1 MIWSDE
7 LTELDLSGCTN
18 IYSLKLQCPNLQ
30 TTKAPPL
37 KVRAWQA
44 GALCLAAALL
54 SPNITIFL
62 CEVQLRLKCA
72 AAAVAGGGAARE
84 AGPSTHL
91 VHAEGQL
98 HGGRSLCKRV
108 QGARV
113 EELKG

>member
-1 MIWSDE
+1 MFGGSVAQPE
-7 LTELDLSGCTN
+7 
-18 IYSLKLQCPNLQ
+18 Q
-30 TTKAPPL
+30 
-37 KVRAWQA
+37 
-44 GALCLAAALL
+44 
-54 SPNITIFL
+54 TIFL
-62 CEVQLRLKCA
+62 REIQLRLKCA